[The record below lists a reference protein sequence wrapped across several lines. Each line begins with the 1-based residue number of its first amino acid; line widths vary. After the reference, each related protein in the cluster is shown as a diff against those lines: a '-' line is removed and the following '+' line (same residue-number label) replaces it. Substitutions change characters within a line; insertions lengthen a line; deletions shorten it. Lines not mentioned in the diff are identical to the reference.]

1 MTLFSILAVI
11 VASSLALLFLASF
24 AKVPKEKRKL
34 YLFPGVFQL
43 FAISVALVRGG
54 ILPKFLPAEIVTV
67 FCYFFSLYLTYST
80 ALSLATSRKKISALW
95 GIAAVSFWILAIWG

>member
-11 VASSLALLFLASF
+11 LAASLALLFFASF
-24 AKVPKEKRKL
+24 VKVPGEKRRL
-34 YLFPGVFQL
+34 YLFPGIFQL
-43 FAISVALVRGG
+43 FAISVAFVRGG
-54 ILPKFLPAEIVTV
+54 ILPKFLPTEIVTI

-80 ALSLATSRKKISALW
+80 ALSLATPKKKISALW